1 MSGRGSARRWRR
13 ALLVLLC
20 LALVGAAVVFGLSG
34 YVVASTRDR
43 ILAPADP
50 PPEGVDCILV
60 LGCGIHPDGSPTIM
74 LASRIRC
81 SVELYEAGWADTLLM
96 SGDNSREDYN
106 EVGTMRAEAEAQ
118 GVPAGAIVTDHAG
131 FSTYDSLYR
140 ARDVFGAERVVIVTQ
155 EYHLYRALYLAEALG
170 LEAWG
175 VAADPR
181 NDASQLGREL
191 REILARD
198 KDFFT
203 ALTQPEPKFL
213 GDPIPLHSPAG

>member
-1 MSGRGSARRWRR
+1 MSGRSHWWKR

-20 LALVGAAVVFGLSG
+20 LALLGAAVAFGLSG
-34 YVVASTRDR
+34 YVTASTRDR
-43 ILAPADP
+43 ILDPADP
-50 PPEGVDCILV
+50 PPEGIDCVLV

-74 LASRIRC
+74 LASRIRR
-81 SVELYEAGWADTLLM
+81 SVELYEAGWSGALLM

-118 GVPAGAIVTDHAG
+118 GVPAEAIVTDHAG

-155 EYHLYRALYLAEALG
+155 AYHLYRALYLAEALG

-175 VAADPR
+175 VAAEPR
-181 NDASQLGREL
+181 NDAGQVGREL
-191 REILARD
+191 REVLARD
-198 KDFFT
+198 KDFVT
-203 ALTQPEPKFL
+203 ALLQPKPKFL
-213 GDPIPLHSPAG
+213 GEPIPLPGTTE